1 MILRKPSVYEH
12 FRCIAAQCPDSC
24 CKDWSV
30 AVDPESAAFYRALPG
45 SLGERLRQV
54 LQEEDGDT
62 ILAIEN
68 GRCPMW
74 RSDGLCR
81 IQAELGHDA
90 LCKTCREF
98 PRLTHDYGDR
108 MELGLEL
115 SCPEAARLL
124 LTGEEPVHTESQLP
138 GGEEPE
144 YDTDAMD
151 VLLRTRETALSL
163 LSDSRYS
170 VPEALSLLLL
180 FGVQAQRELDG
191 EEIAPFDPDA
201 ALETARQ
208 LAAIARPN
216 AAALLDFY
224 AALEILTE
232 SWSARLATPTQS
244 PQWSEV
250 HRRFA
255 KLSVERYWL
264 QSVSDYDLLCRAKM
278 TVSGCILVY
287 LLGGDPVQTVQQYS
301 KEVDNNTDNVDAILD
316 GAYCSPA
323 LTDAHLLS
331 LLLES

>member
-1 MILRKPSVYEH
+1 MILRKPSVYDR
-12 FRCIAAQCPDSC
+12 FSCIASQCPDSC

-30 AVDPESAAFYRALPG
+30 TVDPESAAFYRSLPG
-45 SLGERLRQV
+45 PLGQRLRQV

-62 ILAIEN
+62 ILAIED

-74 RSDGLCR
+74 RHDGLCR
-81 IQAELGHDA
+81 IQAELNHDT

-124 LTGEEPVHTESQLP
+124 LTGEEPEHTESVIP
-138 GGEEPE
+138 GGEAPE
-144 YDTDAMD
+144 YDEDAMA
-151 VLLRTRETALSL
+151 VLLRSRETALSL
-163 LSDSRYS
+163 LSDPRMT
-170 VPEALSLLLL
+170 VPEALCALLL
-180 FGVQAQRELDG
+180 FGAHTQAELDG
-191 EEIAPFDPDA
+191 EEMPPFDPNA

-208 LAAIARPN
+208 LATIAQPN
-216 AAALLDFY
+216 VAALMDFY
-224 AALEILTE
+224 AGLEILTE
-232 SWSARLATPTQS
+232 SWSARLASPTQA

-264 QSVSDYDLLCRAKM
+264 QSVSDYDLLCRVKM

-301 KEVDNNTDNVDAILD
+301 KEIDNNADNVEAVLD
-316 GAYCSPA
+316 GAYRSPA
-323 LTDAHLLS
+323 LTDAQLLS
-331 LLLES
+331 LLLG